1 MPDQQTLL
9 RQKLIAAGYEGLY
22 ELLPALVGL
31 RLGERFTITELFNV
45 GGQSLLWAAT
55 DAQQT
60 ARPALVRMALL
71 PYHRPAYLKESDIL
85 QARRQIEYEARLLQ
99 AFADTPLPRFY
110 GLFHAHNPLQAP
122 ERGPAIT
129 ESEPYL
135 VIERIQGLPL
145 DQWGR
150 LMHSAVDLTR
160 DAGLAKMAVDIAEVM
175 LQLNQTL
182 LPGGYLYAD
191 LSPRN
196 LLLPSRASAWALRV
210 VDAGSIVPASVQ
222 PGFTVPFTWEYL
234 SPAYYAAYQR
244 GENPWPTQASALYS
258 LGKVLWQMLT
268 ARQPVPGEHP
278 HLTDPAFLRCPPA
291 LQVFTARLVQG
302 ECHSFTEA
310 AGLLPD
316 LQAALAPFTPKRW

>member
-1 MPDQQTLL
+1 MPDQQELL
-9 RQKLIAAGYEGLY
+9 RQKLIASGYAGLY

-45 GGQSLLWAAT
+45 GGQSLLWEAE
-55 DAQQT
+55 DAEQP

-182 LPGGYLYAD
+182 LAGGYLYAD

-222 PGFTVPFTWEYL
+222 PGFAVPFTWEYL
-234 SPAYYAAYQR
+234 TPEYYAACQR
-244 GENPWPTQASALYS
+244 GENLWPTQASLLYS
-258 LGKVLWQMLT
+258 LGVVLWQTLT
-268 ARQPVPGEHP
+268 ARQPIPGTEP
-278 HLTDPAFLRCPPA
+278 DLQEPAFLRCPAA
-291 LQVFTARLVQG
+291 LQQFTARLVRG
-302 ECHSFTEA
+302 DCRTFA
-310 AGLLPD
+310 AAAELLPG
-316 LQAALAPFTPKRW
+316 LRAALEPYTRNRW